1 MLRFYTFPPS
11 GVQYPYLLVN
21 PRNYRVLFER
31 RFKHAILDCG
41 VELFKHN
48 PSLKDYPRGFLER
61 WKWIA
66 RQLTEV
72 FGDRLWVTIP
82 DYPDDYNPGQFG
94 DNVEKTLRNIEEFIA
109 VDGVNWLPVIQS
121 RCLDRLS
128 FLESCT
134 RVREL
139 IGSYPRVAVGTVCK
153 TNSLSFIEYC
163 CKMVKRHFPNS
174 HIHAFGLTLKAL
186 PKVARSITSWD
197 SLVPECGRRK
207 WRHWLLDKP
216 YAQLYGN
223 LDERRKFFYTYLE
236 HIKTLG
242 IQLEETPT
250 GHFAGG

>member
-1 MLRFYTFPPS
+1 LRIFEVASVDVGLRFYTFPPS

-48 PSLKDYPRGFLER
+48 PNLRDYPRGFLER
-61 WKWIA
+61 WKWTA

-121 RCLDRLS
+121 RCLDRFS

-153 TNSLSFIEYC
+153 TNRLGFIRYC
-163 CKMVKRHFPNS
+163 CRVARRCFPKA
-174 HIHAFGLTLKAL
+174 HIHAFGLTLRAL
-186 PKVARSITSWD
+186 PAVAGVLNSFD
-197 SLVPECGRRK
+197 SLSYSFPRGRGRSSC
-207 WRHWLLDKP
+207 RSL
-216 YAQLYGN
+216 A
-223 LDERRKFFYTYLE
+223 ERRMFFQAYLE
-236 HIKTLG
+236 RVSQILRQPPVAQRG
-242 IQLEETPT
+242 ASI
-250 GHFAGG
+250 